1 MNRPQDCTGL
11 RGRALVLGAILAFWL
26 GPLWAAPEGMEEG
39 TYGRSDAFH
48 WLVPL
53 SREELAQIRGGFV
66 FGGWELEFGANLRTL
81 IDGRLALESLI
92 RFGEA
97 GIISEQTTVHSPPA
111 VPAAVAE
118 LMPQLGLPVD
128 VPAQAQGTPGR
139 PTNQP
144 SSNATATAAPRSAPL
159 QATTNTATPT
169 APAPTAT
176 ATTVTPVGEGSGAL
190 SISDL
195 ATLGLDVP
203 GLEGSKGVLIEDHR
217 GATLAL
223 HDVLRDRIASFVISR
238 ASGQDVRQELNIDV
252 TIKNF
257 KAQQEVLR
265 SAIIGNINSRLAGL
279 RAN

>member
-1 MNRPQDCTGL
+1 MED
-11 RGRALVLGAILAFWL
+11 
-26 GPLWAAPEGMEEG
+26 EGY
-39 TYGRSDAFH
+39 TTRDAFR
-48 WLVPL
+48 WLVPV

-81 IDGRLALESLI
+81 VDGRLALESLI
-92 RFGEA
+92 RFGEG
-97 GIISEQTTVHSPPA
+97 GIISEQTTVHSLPA

-128 VPAQAQGTPGR
+128 VPAQAQGAADPVTGR
-139 PTNQP
+139 PTSQP
-144 SSNATATAAPRSAPL
+144 VANATAAPRSAPL
-159 QATTNTATPT
+159 KATTNTAAPT

-190 SISDL
+190 SVGDL

-238 ASGQDVRQELNIDV
+238 ASGQDLRQELNIDV

-265 SAIIGNINSRLAGL
+265 SAIIGNITSRLAGL